1 MRRIGRPSLALGIA
15 CVIALGLAGP
25 AAAHANLL
33 RSDPTASAL
42 LDQAPP
48 AVTMTFSE
56 PPDPSLSIVHV
67 LDVNAAPVE
76 AGPVEAVPGHGDQ
89 LRIPLPASLPDGVY
103 TVSWRV
109 VSEADGH
116 ATAGAFSF
124 GVNVAPGTVV
134 TPSVP
139 VPTTPSPSVG
149 SVAGKLLLYVGLALS
164 FAAAVVGLLAFGG
177 RVPERKRVLRFAAAS
192 AVVGVVTMLLS
203 ERATLGVS
211 MGDLLSSATGTDY
224 LWLLGGVTFAAV
236 SALDA
241 ARRSDRTSLVVAGV
255 AAAAAMLTRAI
266 GGHAAAAATPALQI
280 GLQWLHFMAASVWMG
295 GLALTFLWLRVQRR
309 TEGAVPVDEVR
320 AYSFLAGYALAV
332 VLVTGVLRATQEV
345 GGLSKLFDLFRGS
358 YGTTLDVKV
367 SLVLVLIGLGA
378 FNRYRSIPRME
389 SRTGILR
396 RVMAIELVG
405 AVGVFSLTGMLT
417 GLAPRPPVNPPAA
430 PPARVTLTGSDF
442 ATTMKVTLVV
452 TPGTAGPNAF
462 DVDVADFDS
471 GAPLDA
477 TDVSLRFEP
486 VGIAG
491 VGTST
496 LALMHHGDRWM
507 GNGSQVSI
515 AGVWTITVV
524 VQTASSGTEIPLTLV
539 TSLPDQHVSV
549 STAEGQPDIYTVL
562 FPDGEQ
568 LQLYNDPGTTG
579 TDELHLTAFDADG
592 IELPLG
598 HAEMVAVAPDGTASS
613 LPPRRFSAGHF
624 VGDLT
629 LTAGDWTFFVQA
641 TARDGRVLVASFT
654 QTIGGE
660 GA

>member
-1 MRRIGRPSLALGIA
+1 MEHERIGRLSLALGIA

-42 LDQAPP
+42 LDRHPP

-89 LRIPLPASLPDGVY
+89 LRILLPASLPDGVY

-295 GLALTFLWLRVQRR
+295 GPRADVPAAPRATPDRR
-309 TEGAVPVDEVR
+309 QPSPVAEVR
-320 AYSFLAGYALAV
+320 AYSSLAGYALAV

-367 SLVLVLIGLGA
+367 G
-378 FNRYRSIPRME
+378 
-389 SRTGILR
+389 
-396 RVMAIELVG
+396 
-405 AVGVFSLTGMLT
+405 
-417 GLAPRPPVNPPAA
+417 PRPGPDRAGRVQPVPFDPAHGDAA
-430 PPARVTLTGSDF
+430 PGSS
-442 ATTMKVTLVV
+442 
-452 TPGTAGPNAF
+452 AGSWRSSWSVP
-462 DVDVADFDS
+462 S
-471 GAPLDA
+471 
-477 TDVSLRFEP
+477 
-486 VGIAG
+486 
-491 VGTST
+491 
-496 LALMHHGDRWM
+496 
-507 GNGSQVSI
+507 
-515 AGVWTITVV
+515 
-524 VQTASSGTEIPLTLV
+524 ASS
-539 TSLPDQHVSV
+539 
-549 STAEGQPDIYTVL
+549 
-562 FPDGEQ
+562 
-568 LQLYNDPGTTG
+568 
-579 TDELHLTAFDADG
+579 
-592 IELPLG
+592 
-598 HAEMVAVAPDGTASS
+598 
-613 LPPRRFSAGHF
+613 R
-624 VGDLT
+624 
-629 LTAGDWTFFVQA
+629 
-641 TARDGRVLVASFT
+641 
-654 QTIGGE
+654 
-660 GA
+660 